1 MIADLLPDGFPWLLF
16 ALAFLAGGSVKGALG
31 VGLPLVTGPLLTLG
45 MNGLQAIGLLSA
57 PVLLSNLWQSIEGGR
72 LRAGIRRFRGLIL
85 AQIAATLIT
94 VRMTLSLSPEQFS
107 NMLAM
112 AVLLAVALMAW
123 RPTLQIS
130 PEREGKLGVL
140 VGLLSGML
148 GGVSALT
155 GPIIITYLMALR
167 LSRDEFVGCISIIYF
182 AGSLPLYLA
191 LAWYGRVG
199 LQEFSLSL
207 AALLPV
213 ALGLALGKMI
223 RNRLDEALF
232 RKVLL
237 AFLTLLALMLLLK

>member
-1 MIADLLPDGFPWLLF
+1 MIKDLVPDGFPWLLF
-16 ALAFLAGGSVKGALG
+16 ALAFLAGGSIKGALG

-130 PEREGKLGVL
+130 AEREGKLGIL
-140 VGLLSGML
+140 VGLMSGML

-182 AGSLPLYLA
+182 SGSLPLYLA

-207 AALLPV
+207 VALLPV